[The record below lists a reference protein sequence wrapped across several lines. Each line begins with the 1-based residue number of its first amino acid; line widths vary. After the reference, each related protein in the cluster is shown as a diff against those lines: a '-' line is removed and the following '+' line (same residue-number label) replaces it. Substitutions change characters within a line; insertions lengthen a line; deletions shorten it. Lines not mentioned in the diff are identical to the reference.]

1 MAISGHSQ
9 SLLEALAGEDV
20 LFLSPHLDDAV
31 LSCGGLMG
39 ALAAQGNVSVVTV
52 FTEAAPPPH
61 TLAARSFL
69 RQCGAHDAEDLYR
82 QRRAEDRAAL
92 ERLGVRHVHLGKRDA
107 LFRARQPGR
116 LATSAGRLLPELTH
130 RYPTYRFDI
139 ARGRVSRE
147 DRRCLP
153 RLCAELSRALGPNPP
168 QTVFCPLGV
177 GRHVDHLLVRAMGVM
192 LFPHA
197 VFYADFPY
205 VLRSGVDEE
214 FIRTRRLQRFT
225 WDGGVNRKTEAIRE
239 YRSQVQGLFPNGA
252 IPHKPEIYY
261 MKGETS
267 WLRTA

>member
-1 MAISGHSQ
+1 
-9 SLLEALAGEDV
+9 
-20 LFLSPHLDDAV
+20 
-31 LSCGGLMG
+31 MG

-52 FTEAAPPPH
+52 FTEAAPRH
-61 TLAARSFL
+61 TLRPVPSCASAA
-69 RQCGAHDAEDLYR
+69 CVT
-82 QRRAEDRAAL
+82 RRTSIAS
-92 ERLGVRHVHLGKRDA
+92 GVPRTGPHWSASACDMRTWA
-107 LFRARQPGR
+107 SATRCSARVNRGR
-116 LATSAGRLLPELTH
+116 LADLSWAPAAELTH
-130 RYPTYRFDI
+130 RNPTYRFDI

-153 RLCAELSRALGPNPP
+153 RLCTELSRALGPNPP

-252 IPHKPEIYY
+252 IPHKAEIY
-261 MKGETS
+261 
-267 WLRTA
+267 